1 MASKSETSRGS
12 QIILALLV
20 LFATWIV
27 LKWVIRVV
35 LSVAT
40 TVVVIGAVI
49 FAVWFFLGRDSRD

>member
-40 TVVVIGAVI
+40 TVVVIGAII
-49 FAVWFFLGRDSRD
+49 FAVWFFLGRDGRD